1 MCQLEYVDDFFHYDM
16 NTLSSF
22 LTEDMERVLSLS
34 ESFGA
39 GGSVEKEGKVNNND
53 PHETTPLQ
61 TLT

>member
-1 MCQLEYVDDFFHYDM
+1 M

-39 GGSVEKEGKVNNND
+39 GGSVEKKSIND